1 MHLFF
6 DCPMAQHIWKRT
18 GTHPLH
24 SGLVNIWKM
33 SPSGSAVR
41 GVPSPE
47 SEVRQIRP
55 VVEAQGADAVDHGVR
70 VDGARWM
77 LSGVEDRRLPVHR
90 GAPPIQGLKGGVAAV
105 RHRHILL
112 TVDEDG
118 IQEDLVVFFI
128 FVLDLSVRTMV

>member
-1 MHLFF
+1 MHLDKLNTRENLHHKGIIDSRFCPRCPLQIEDKMHLFF
-6 DCPMAQHIWKRT
+6 DCPVAQHIWKRT

-70 VDGARWM
+70 VDGARWR
-77 LSGVEDRRLPVHR
+77 LSGVEDR
-90 GAPPIQGLKGGVAAV
+90 
-105 RHRHILL
+105 
-112 TVDEDG
+112 
-118 IQEDLVVFFI
+118 
-128 FVLDLSVRTMV
+128 